1 MKRRLIALACVMV
14 MAVSMLAGCGGA
26 KAKEFSKAGM
36 SITLTTAFTEK
47 EMATQTA
54 YYESQKA
61 VVTCLKE
68 EYSLLEDE
76 GMSADDVTLEQY
88 AEAVITLNGLDSEVQ
103 TEDGLTYIRYDKS
116 LNGKDFSYYA
126 TCFKGTDAF
135 WLIQFACES
144 KNFDTMHDT
153 FKTWAKSVK
162 FS

>member
-1 MKRRLIALACVMV
+1 MKIRVIALACVLV
-14 MAVSMLAGCGGA
+14 MAVSMLAGCGSV

-61 VVTCLKE
+61 IVTCLKE
-68 EYSLLEDE
+68 EFSILEDE
-76 GMSADDVTLEQY
+76 GLSADDVTLEQY
-88 AEAVITLNGLDSEVQ
+88 GEAVIVMNGLDSEVQ

-126 TCFKGTDAF
+126 TVFKGTDAF
-135 WLIQFACES
+135 WMIQFACES
-144 KNFDTMHDT
+144 KNFDSMHEI